1 MDRAGM
7 QPESFI
13 PDPFVHLV
21 GLPQTKHSKILIVV
35 EMLWY
40 EAIPTLTSRTH
51 HSCSFALTMQLHN
64 QPTAIILISYLHL
77 YL

>member
-7 QPESFI
+7 QPESFT
-13 PDPFVHLV
+13 PDPFADLV

-40 EAIPTLTSRTH
+40 KAILTLTSRTH
-51 HSCSFALTMQLHN
+51 HSLLFCPHHVTTE
-64 QPTAIILISYLHL
+64 PTHSDNLN
-77 YL
+77 